1 MYNYS
6 NYGFYLQSNRGW
18 LVDIL
23 NTVSHAHTMLR
34 NLLCW
39 SCDCHMIHVMSLL
52 QFARHGGV
60 QAIRDAV
67 LKTENITLKVL
78 YIHVHV
84 GTCIYNHNCIKM
96 YV

>member
-1 MYNYS
+1 M
-6 NYGFYLQSNRGW
+6 
-18 LVDIL
+18 DIL
-23 NTVSHAHTMLR
+23 NTVSHTHTHTLLR
-34 NLLCW
+34 NLVCW

-78 YIHVHV
+78 YIHVCTCTCRYVHV
-84 GTCIYNHNCIKM
+84 HTTTIALKCMCRIVI
-96 YV
+96 

>member
-1 MYNYS
+1 MYMYNYS
-6 NYGFYLQSNRGW
+6 NFGFHLQSNRGW

-23 NTVSHAHTMLR
+23 NTVSHTHTHTHTHTMLR
-34 NLLCW
+34 NLVCW

-78 YIHVHV
+78 YI
-84 GTCIYNHNCIKM
+84 
-96 YV
+96 